1 MDSKAIFQLIM
12 WLVKVSLLL
21 SSWYTGV
28 GLTDAPR
35 FYRAVLLIVLKIG
48 IYVVHTWHNDDLLW
62 CKNCIKLANHC
73 TWLNIAA
80 YGISQLITDLIICQL
95 DWSLVSS
102 NTEPP
107 YLGPAWQCFRT
118 HQSISQ
124 TSCFFLRRFPLD
136 VAFVQT
142 LNFAPALV
150 ENVQF
155 PNNWISVRSFKR
167 MVKVR
172 SHMWALNLLPGSF
185 H

>member
-48 IYVVHTWHNDDLLW
+48 IHVVHTWHNDDLLW
-62 CKNCIKLANHC
+62 YKNSIKLANHC
-73 TWLNIAA
+73 TWLNISA
-80 YGISQLITDLIICQL
+80 YEVSQLIIDLIICQL

-107 YLGPAWQCFRT
+107 NSGPSLAMF
-118 HQSISQ
+118 
-124 TSCFFLRRFPLD
+124 
-136 VAFVQT
+136 
-142 LNFAPALV
+142 
-150 ENVQF
+150 
-155 PNNWISVRSFKR
+155 
-167 MVKVR
+167 
-172 SHMWALNLLPGSF
+172 
-185 H
+185 